1 VAVAVLFKPLMM
13 DGLLGNDG
21 GDVFGIVVVKSLLLL
36 LVDIVFG
43 DPDDNTDEE
52 VLNADNDEGETED
65 LCFCRF
71 CSLVVSASW

>member
-1 VAVAVLFKPLMM
+1 MM

-21 GDVFGIVVVKSLLLL
+21 GDVFGIVVVKSL

-65 LCFCRF
+65 LCFC
-71 CSLVVSASW
+71 S